1 VRIGASAFAVVLTLM
16 PGAALSQKAGEDS
29 GSIRY
34 IFPTLLVPDQPLDR
48 SRIVS
53 KKDAWFVGT
62 AVPARA
68 MALDADV
75 LITETQ
81 LALPKGSVLSIATSD
96 HLLGCQ
102 NATFITAGL
111 GGMGR
116 SPVCLVD
123 LDRDGRFD
131 GWFKSSINVIWS
143 CCSGHLQRSN
153 VRPIAPVGATE
164 LSPDKVRALKSW
176 GSFSIRY
183 ARGMLTYCQ
192 GSSDV
197 CLQKQSKIK
206 PSNREQEAE
215 LMGGLFGYRKLED
228 GKLAVRMIRDPKE
241 ATY

>member
-1 VRIGASAFAVVLTLM
+1 MRIGALAFAAMLTLV
-16 PGAALSQKAGEDS
+16 PGASLSQNVTIDH

-34 IFPTLLVPDQPLDR
+34 IFPTLLVPDQPADR

-53 KKDAWFVGT
+53 KKDAWFVGA

-68 MALDADV
+68 VALDTDV

-81 LALPKGSVLSIATSD
+81 LTLPKGTVLSIAQSD
-96 HLLGCQ
+96 RPIGCQ
-102 NATFITAGL
+102 HAAFVSAGL

-131 GWFKSSINVIWS
+131 GWFKGSINVIWS
-143 CCSGHLQRSN
+143 CCSGHLQPRT

-164 LSPDKVRALKSW
+164 LSPEEVRALKSW

-183 ARGMLTYCQ
+183 AQGMLTYCQ
-192 GSSDV
+192 GSSDI
-197 CLQKQSKIK
+197 CLQKQPKIK
-206 PSNREQEAE
+206 PSSIEQEAE
-215 LMGGLFGYRKLED
+215 FMGGLFGYRQLEN